1 MTERLQIQQRKRLGL
16 MTLAVATTALVA
28 VAAPRAA
35 IAQDY
40 DDQAAPAYSADQ
52 GAPTEVGILQ
62 RMSATEVRIDR
73 ALDDGVLTRFQAGRQ
88 LSELANIR
96 TQAGELKQ
104 RDGELTLTDLQFID
118 SRLDRLDGMIQYA
131 ENDLRW

>member
-1 MTERLQIQQRKRLGL
+1 MG
-16 MTLAVATTALVA
+16 TA
-28 VAAPRAA
+28 
-35 IAQDY
+35 
-40 DDQAAPAYSADQ
+40 
-52 GAPTEVGILQ
+52 
-62 RMSATEVRIDR
+62 
-73 ALDDGVLTRFQAGRQ
+73 AGRQ

-118 SRLDRLDGMIQYA
+118 SRLDRHDGMIQYA